1 MGKKVNKWLKIALCM
16 AGLAALLVLSGI
28 LGTRIERNRQHALEL
43 QKEHVSTIAVVN
55 MDNGAVVGNEH
66 INYASQLMSFP
77 NDHFLVT
84 GLTDAKAGIE
94 NGIYAAYVV
103 IPETFSVSVTS
114 IENDPQKV
122 TLVYQYNNKLVEEAE
137 IQAINDINAFVVLL
151 NSNIAYM
158 YMDAIMTEFHRIQD
172 DSSTILAN
180 DNMELELL
188 ANVNTAQLIAIAEPV
203 EEIAVN
209 NEIQPLQLAAYV
221 ARNNSLLDLLLLSYS
236 EAVRKGKDDYMAIQE
251 ENTEV
256 AVAAD
261 SFLLAYD
268 TVIRDTV
275 AEQSQFLATGRD
287 KLAEAVGSYNRNVDA
302 QEEELRSI
310 IADIINM
317 QLEAD
322 RNLAKIQLQQI
333 IEEIEASDEEA
344 LKDLQ
349 EQWEKAYQD
358 LQDQCE
364 KEYQDL
370 QDEWEKACQDLQE
383 AQDLQEQWKKA
394 YQDLQDEWE
403 KACQD
408 LQGVQDLQARW
419 KKAYQELQSEADNY
433 LLQNTE
439 VCRSNL
445 EELVRNVYIQG
456 YNKALDD
463 LTGQIDSM
471 KDGDDSENV
480 AISVLQAF
488 MEENRLSEPL
498 APETETYLEDFK
510 ADVNEQL
517 SNISIDWNQ
526 LNVSLPEISENGPEI
541 GGEENGGEETGG
553 EETGGEETGGGETGG
568 GEETGGEGIGGE
580 RIRSKETDGEETGAD
595 TEPDKAP
602 EKEFEISLTAFNDE
616 ETIGNTVR
624 EILELFKL
632 EAESE
637 QINEVIQTY
646 FVDALSAESERQMVR
661 LSDAKSMLSQS
672 MEEYENRLVNYDPLQ
687 YIESANLKTYL
698 NDIEVNTGEMLDT
711 VEQNNSD
718 YMLYATEMYTNA
730 TEHTTKIRSSLNEA
744 NTRTAENVKG
754 CIDDLVLSRAE
765 VNSQN
770 VDLLEG
776 FINSLRYT
784 RVGSQ
789 GNAEIYDYIVNPV
802 VSRINGQAVTNTA
815 EPVSEKGNPIK
826 IWLVVVLGSAII
838 LCLAE
843 VISNLRRQRKK
854 PVEENEDVF

>member
-1 MGKKVNKWLKIALCM
+1 MGKKVNKWLKISFCM

-28 LGTRIERNRQHALEL
+28 LGTRIERNRQQAMEL

-103 IPETFSVSVTS
+103 IPETFSESVTS

-158 YMDAIMTEFHRIQD
+158 YMDAIMREFHRIQD

-188 ANVNTAQLIAIAEPV
+188 ANVNAAQLIAVAEPV

-209 NEIQPLQLAAYV
+209 NEIPPLELTTYA
-221 ARNNSLLDLLLLSYS
+221 ARNNSLLDYLLLGYS
-236 EAVRKGKDDYMAIQE
+236 EAVRRGKDDYLAIQE
-251 ENTEV
+251 DNTEV

-261 SFLLAYD
+261 SFLRAYD
-268 TVIRDTV
+268 SVIQDTV
-275 AEQSQFLATGRD
+275 TGQSQLLATGRD
-287 KLAEAVGSYNRNVDA
+287 KLAETVGSYNRNVDA
-302 QEEELRSI
+302 QEEELRRI
-310 IADIINM
+310 VADIINM

-322 RNLAKIQLQQI
+322 RNAAEIQLQRI
-333 IEEIEASDEEA
+333 IEEIGASDEET

-349 EQWEKAYQD
+349 KQWEKAYQD

-370 QDEWEKACQDLQE
+370 RDQYEKE
-383 AQDLQEQWKKA
+383 

-408 LQGVQDLQARW
+408 LQKLQDLQDRW
-419 KKAYQELQSEADNY
+419 KTAYQDLHDQWGKAYQELQLEADNY
-433 LLQNTE
+433 LVQNTE
-439 VCRSNL
+439 SCRDNL

-456 YNKALDD
+456 YNNALDD

-471 KDGDDSENV
+471 KDDVDSENI
-480 AISVLQAF
+480 AISVLQAV
-488 MEENRLSEPL
+488 MGENRLSEPL
-498 APETETYLEDFK
+498 APETETYLENFK
-510 ADVNEQL
+510 AVVSDQL
-517 SNISIDWNQ
+517 SSITIDWNQ
-526 LNVSLPEISENGPEI
+526 LNVNLPEISENGPETGGEEN

-553 EETGGEETGGGETGG
+553 EETGGEETGGEETG
-568 GEETGGEGIGGE
+568 GEETGDEETGE
-580 RIRSKETDGEETGAD
+580 KEPDGEEIGGD
-595 TEPDKAP
+595 TEPDKDP
-602 EKEFEISLTAFNDE
+602 EEEFEITLTAFNDE

-624 EILELFKL
+624 EALELFKL
-632 EAESE
+632 EAESK

-646 FVDALSAESERQMVR
+646 FVDALSAESERQMGR
-661 LSDAKSMLSQS
+661 LSDAKSLLNQS
-672 MEEYENRLVNYDPLQ
+672 MEEYENRLVNYDPMQ
-687 YIESANLKTYL
+687 YIENANLDTYL
-698 NDIEVNTGEMLDT
+698 NDIEVNTGEMLNT

-718 YMLYATEMYTNA
+718 YMLYATEMYTNT
-730 TEHTTKIRSSLNEA
+730 TEHTNKLRSSLSEA
-744 NTRTAENVKG
+744 NTRTVENVKG
-754 CIDDLVLSRAE
+754 CIDDLALSRAE

-776 FINSLRYT
+776 FTNSLRYT

-789 GNAEIYDYIVNPV
+789 GNAEVYDYIVNPV
-802 VSRINGQAVTNTA
+802 VSRINGQAVTNAA
-815 EPVSEKGNPIK
+815 EPVSEKENSIK

-838 LCLAE
+838 LCLVE